1 MFARAIR
8 KRTEPMIVV
17 ANKMDTP
24 QTVANYE
31 EITAD
36 PDYEDLRIVP
46 ANAHAERALTKAAAG
61 AVDYTAGD
69 DGFEI
74 LGNVSSEQAT
84 GLERIGEFIE
94 EFEGTGVQRAL
105 ETAVFDELG
114 LIAVF
119 PGPANGDSADDRF
132 MRDCFLLLGGAT
144 TEGSPTSC
152 IRTSARG
159 CSTASTAEASD
170 RSARHTNP
178 TTGTWS
184 RSSPRTETDPV
195 AASRDSYVDRSS
207 IASVSIP
214 GTRKQKTAFITRL
227 ISSMVATDDS
237 ESANSKRRSRRWNYA
252 CHTCGTPFE
261 SEPEFCYDCGKDT
274 VAPIDHVLD

>member
-1 MFARAIR
+1 
-8 KRTEPMIVV
+8 MIVV
-17 ANKMDTP
+17 ASKMDTS
-24 QTVANYE
+24 QIVANYE

-36 PDYEDLRIVP
+36 PDYEDLRIGP

-74 LGNVSSEQAT
+74 LGNGSGEQAT

-105 ETAVFDELG
+105 ETAVFDELD

-119 PGPANGDSADDRF
+119 PGPASGDSADDRF
-132 MRDCFLLLGGAT
+132 MRDCFLLPGERRPRVRLLPAYGHRRGAVPRHRLPKQAT
-144 TEGSPTSC
+144 DRRGTRTRPPGRGRDRLPELKL
-152 IRTSARG
+152 IRLRRA
-159 CSTASTAEASD
+159 
-170 RSARHTNP
+170 
-178 TTGTWS
+178 
-184 RSSPRTETDPV
+184 
-195 AASRDSYVDRSS
+195 RDSYVDRSS

-252 CHTCGTPFE
+252 CYTCGTPFE